1 MKQPAA
7 GGRRAACVKL
17 GVSVIRPGQ
26 KTREI
31 LFISAALFT
40 RPCGAGGRCHQTQLS
55 AQGQYHRLFFNY
67 YLITMK
73 WGDHF
78 QVASGKSKNHTK
90 NGQRYWTT
98 TFGNGDGLA
107 YFPDTQQYYLFY
119 AGSDEP
125 VPCTEHGSY
134 VYPVITPPRYENS
147 LADRQ
152 EQAQASDSETDDSP
166 VVLSRPGTQG

>member
-1 MKQPAA
+1 MEGALPALSL
-7 GGRRAACVKL
+7 GFVLFGPDKRRVKYFLYLLLCLPVLAAQADDAIRLNCPPR
-17 GVSVIRPGQ
+17 GNITVS
-26 KTREI
+26 
-31 LFISAALFT
+31 
-40 RPCGAGGRCHQTQLS
+40 
-55 AQGQYHRLFFNY
+55 FFNY

-152 EQAQASDSETDDSP
+152 EQAQASDSDTDDSP